1 MTQLKHLTLDLH
13 DIPTPVAVACSGGL
27 DSVALLHAV
36 CAAGLQPI
44 ALHIDHGIH
53 SDSAAWAV
61 QVQSTAAQFGAGF
74 ASERVSGLSSDMP
87 SLENAARNARHAA
100 LKRLCEKHG
109 IKTLLLAH
117 HANDQAETVLLNLL
131 RGTGLG
137 GVGMPQSRTV
147 GDTTWLRPWLHQ
159 PRKDIE
165 AYAVLHGLK
174 WIEDPSNTDQTLR
187 RNAVR
192 HTLWPVVQAV
202 ESRALPSLS
211 RFADIALEA
220 ANTEHALAAMCLK
233 PFIKENDGLCG
244 LNSSVGLD
252 WFAVSKHQTPSVQA
266 SLLRAWLAQ
275 LGCKPPTQAR
285 LLGMLDQLNARTG
298 DGLRCSHEGWGL
310 EYRARILFAVKVAN

>member
-1 MTQLKHLTLDLH
+1 
-13 DIPTPVAVACSGGL
+13 
-27 DSVALLHAV
+27 
-36 CAAGLQPI
+36 
-44 ALHIDHGIH
+44 
-53 SDSAAWAV
+53 
-61 QVQSTAAQFGAGF
+61 
-74 ASERVSGLSSDMP
+74 MP

-100 LKRLCEKHG
+100 LKRLCEQYG

-137 GVGMPQSRTV
+137 GVGMPQSRVV
-147 GDTTWLRPWLHQ
+147 GNTTWLRPWLHQ

-165 AYAVLHGLK
+165 AYAAQHGLM

-202 ESRALPSLS
+202 ESRALSSLS

-220 ANTEHALAAMCLK
+220 ANTEHALAALCLQ
-233 PFIKENDGLCG
+233 PHIKEN
-244 LNSSVGLD
+244 NGLD
-252 WFAVSKHQTPSVQA
+252 WYAVSRHQTPSVQA
-266 SLLRAWLAQ
+266 SLLRAWLDQ

-285 LLGMLDQLNARTG
+285 LAAMLDQLNARTG
-298 DGLRCSHEGWGL
+298 DGLRCLHEGWTF
-310 EYRARILFAVKVAN
+310 EYRGGVLFAVSTAH

>member
-1 MTQLKHLTLDLH
+1 MSPHNLTAALKK
-13 DIPTPVAVACSGGL
+13 IPTPVAVACSGGL
-27 DSVALLHAV
+27 DSVALLHA
-36 CAAGLQPI
+36 AYGGGLKPI

-53 SDSAAWAV
+53 SESAAWSA
-61 QVQSTAAQFGAGF
+61 QVQAAATQFGAGF

-87 SLENAARNARHAA
+87 SLENAARNARHSA
-100 LKRLCEKHG
+100 LKRLCEQYS

-147 GDTTWLRPWLHQ
+147 GSTTWLRPWLHL

-165 AYAVLHGLK
+165 AYAAQYGLS

-211 RFADIALEA
+211 RFADIALKA
-220 ANTEHALAAMCLK
+220 ANTEHALAELCLQ
-233 PFIKENDGLCG
+233 PHIKEN
-244 LNSSVGLD
+244 NGLD
-252 WFAVSKHQTPSVQA
+252 WYAVCRHQTPSVQA

-275 LGCKPPTQAR
+275 LGCKLPTQAR
-285 LLGMLDQLNARTG
+285 LAGMLDQLNARTG
-298 DGLRCSHEGWGL
+298 DGMRCSHEGWTF
-310 EYRARILFAVKVAN
+310 EYRERVLFAARDSNPI